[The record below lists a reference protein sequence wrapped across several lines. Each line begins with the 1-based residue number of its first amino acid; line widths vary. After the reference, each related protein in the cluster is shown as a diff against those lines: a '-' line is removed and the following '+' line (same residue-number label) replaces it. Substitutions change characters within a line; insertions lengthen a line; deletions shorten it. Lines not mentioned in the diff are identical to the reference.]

1 MTTDAPGQSP
11 QLFLQVVR
19 VLDQNRVPYAAI
31 GALAA
36 AFFGVVRASL
46 DADAVISLGQ
56 SRTTLDELLAA
67 LRSDGLSAT
76 VREGDESDPLVGVI
90 AVEDAHHNRVD
101 IILGIRGMDPAA
113 FSRTLPA
120 PLLGSSIRMIGI
132 DDFIAMK
139 IFAGGPRDIEDVRGV
154 LKVSRE
160 LVNRDLVQRLS
171 ARYGSREHTLLE
183 SLLAEP

>member
-1 MTTDAPGQSP
+1 MTTDAPGQSA
-11 QLFLQVVR
+11 QLFLRVVR
-19 VLDQNRVPYAAI
+19 ILDQKRIPYAAI

-36 AFFGVVRASL
+36 AYFGVVRASL
-46 DADAVISLGQ
+46 DTDAVISLGQ
-56 SRTTLDELLAA
+56 SQTTLDDLLKA
-67 LRSDGLSAT
+67 LRSEGLSVTA
-76 VREGDESDPLVGVI
+76 READASDPLLGVI
-90 AVEDAHHNRVD
+90 AVEDTHHNRAD

-154 LKVSRE
+154 LNVS
-160 LVNRDLVQRLS
+160 RDLVHMEEVRRLT
-171 ARYGSREHTLLE
+171 ARYGAREHQLLE
-183 SLLAEP
+183 SLLAEA